1 MDNYALHKKNVHTI
15 IVIYDSSLWCY
26 VIIAFRNILTKLKY
40 RLFCLLVCFL
50 FRRHKSKKN
59 YALGMV
65 EKSFW
70 EQIVYDNYF
79 KQGIQNKNEMKQKSP
94 NHK

>member
-1 MDNYALHKKNVHTI
+1 
-15 IVIYDSSLWCY
+15 
-26 VIIAFRNILTKLKY
+26 
-40 RLFCLLVCFL
+40 
-50 FRRHKSKKN
+50 
-59 YALGMV
+59 MV